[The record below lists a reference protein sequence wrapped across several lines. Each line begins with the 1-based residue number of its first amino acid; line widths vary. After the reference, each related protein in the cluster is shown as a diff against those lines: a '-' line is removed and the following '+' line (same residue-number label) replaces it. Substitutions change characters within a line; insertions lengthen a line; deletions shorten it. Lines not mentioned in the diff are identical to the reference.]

1 MNLSGISIKRKVTLA
16 MIYIIAIGFGIFS
29 LTQLKVA
36 MTPDIDFPI
45 VLVFTNYR
53 ESVLKTSKT
62 WLPGLSRKL

>member
-16 MIYIIAIGFGIFS
+16 MIYIIAVGLEFLFNPVEGGND
-29 LTQLKVA
+29 
-36 MTPDIDFPI
+36 PDIDFPI
-45 VLVFTNYR
+45 VLVFTNYS